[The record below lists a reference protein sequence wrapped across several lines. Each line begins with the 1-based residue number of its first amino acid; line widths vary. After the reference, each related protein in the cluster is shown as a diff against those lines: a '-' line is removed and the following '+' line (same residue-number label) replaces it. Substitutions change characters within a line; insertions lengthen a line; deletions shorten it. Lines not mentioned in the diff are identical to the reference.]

1 MKQFTQYITLSMEHN
16 IKHLAVIMD
25 GNRRWATQRGLP
37 KLVGHSEGAKA
48 FKKLVEAANERGI
61 EYLTT
66 WGLSTE
72 NLQRSEEELKHLF
85 DLMSKITDYLG
96 DFKKNNVRFNT
107 IGDMSRIPQNVQNKF
122 SELKEETKNHTGL
135 TLNLAIAYGGRDEI
149 VRATKKIIEA
159 GLTSKEVTETT
170 FENYLDT
177 AGMPEVDM
185 VIRTGGHQRLSGYL
199 AWQTTYAELYYTDLM
214 FPDFSPEELDKAIQ
228 WFTEQERKRGK

>member
-1 MKQFTQYITLSMEHN
+1 MEHN
-16 IKHLAVIMD
+16 IKHLAIIMD

-37 KLVGHSEGAKA
+37 KLLGHSEGAKA
-48 FKKLVEAANERGI
+48 FKKLVEAANLRKI
-61 EYLTT
+61 QYLTT

-85 DLMSKITDYLG
+85 GLMSKITDYLG
-96 DFKKNNVRFNT
+96 DFKKNNIRFNT
-107 IGDMSRIPQNVQNKF
+107 IGDMSRIPQHVQDKF

-159 GLTSKEVTETT
+159 GLKSEEITEIT

-177 AGMPEVDM
+177 TGMPEVDLT
-185 VIRTGGHQRLSGYL
+185 IRTGGHSRLSGYL
-199 AWQTTYAELYYTDLM
+199 PYQSTYAELYFTDLM
-214 FPDFSPEELDKAIQ
+214 FPDFDEKELDKAIE
-228 WFTEQERKRGK
+228 WFNQQERKRGK